1 MRIKSLGAVLLKSFV
16 CLLLAGGSVYAQ
28 EAGHPEKPLLWKVE
42 GKGLEKP
49 SYLFGTIHLG
59 AEQVTMLHPEARKAF
74 DAADA
79 VYTEVPMDAATQLA
93 AAPLM
98 LRKDGQTLNE
108 SLGEE
113 VSARLDEELKLINPA
128 LDSSAFQPLA
138 TWLVGMSLPLLPDQL
153 AGKKALDLT
162 LWEKAAAAG
171 KKTAA
176 LETME
181 GQLAMFTEMPE
192 EDQVVMLSETMRMM
206 KEDREKGR
214 NSIEDLTAAYISG
227 DVEKMEAYMQ
237 KNMKEMEGGE
247 HEELSKKFMKRLLT
261 DRDVTM
267 AASIAGILEK
277 EPGSVHLFAAG
288 AGHFSSK
295 TSIRSHLEKAGY
307 TVTRIGG

>member
-1 MRIKSLGAVLLKSFV
+1 MRIKFLGAVLLKSFAY
-16 CLLLAGGSVYAQ
+16 LLLAGGSVYAQ
-28 EAGHPEKPLLWKVE
+28 EAEHPKKPLLWKVE
-42 GKGLEKP
+42 GKGLERP

-59 AEQVTMLHPEARKAF
+59 REEVTTLHPEARNAF

-93 AAPLM
+93 AAPVM
-98 LRKDGQTLNE
+98 LRKDGRTLNE

-113 VSARLDEELKLINPA
+113 ISARLDEELKEINPV

-138 TWLVGMSLPLLPDQL
+138 TWLVGISLPLLSDQL

-171 KKTAA
+171 KQTAA

-181 GQLAMFTEMPE
+181 GQLAIFMEMPE

-214 NSIEDLTAAYISG
+214 NSIEDLTAAYVSG

-237 KNMKEMEGGE
+237 KNMKKMEGTE
-247 HEELSKKFMKRLLT
+247 HEELAKKFMKHLLT

-267 AASIAGILEK
+267 AASIAEILAK
-277 EPGSVHLFAAG
+277 EPGSVHFFAAG